1 MKSEGAPDDAR
12 AAAEE
17 SSPGAPAAR
26 EVLVARGLHGVGTKR
41 SSSAKA
47 AMERSF
53 AQLTPDE
60 NEDEN
65 EDEDDK
71 GPVLDVLLSLARAVD
86 GFPLVLLSAAVVLDP
101 CASSALTRD
110 EEEEEEEE
118 EEDEDRSMDR
128 EEGGG

>member
-1 MKSEGAPDDAR
+1 M
-12 AAAEE
+12 AEE
-17 SSPGAPAAR
+17 SSPAAPAAR
-26 EVLVARGLHGVGTKR
+26 DVLVARGLHGVGTKR

-60 NEDEN
+60 NEDED
-65 EDEDDK
+65 EEDDE
-71 GPVLDVLLSLARAVD
+71 GPVLHVLLSLARAAD
-86 GFPLVLLSAAVVLDP
+86 SFPLALLSVKLVLDP

-110 EEEEEEEE
+110 EDDEEKEEGEEE
-118 EEDEDRSMDR
+118 EEDEEEEDRSMDR